1 MTYQDEAIFELKKQC
16 SEVDLENKRL
26 KLEADQAELAE
37 RERLLAL
44 QKERRGSATGE
55 ALLGSVN
62 RDKYDE
68 SLVSVLCWLVNGMWK
83 KDSSFFCC

>member
-44 QKERRGSATGE
+44 QKDRRGSVGSVNGE
-55 ALLGSVN
+55 LLAVN

-68 SLVSVLCWLVNGMWK
+68 SLVSVLC
-83 KDSSFFCC
+83 